1 MRPDRQTGRAQGLAR
16 GPGTEEGFALIG
28 GLAKRLFVIVVVL
41 AVVVGGLLVAI
52 TTRALPQTS
61 GTIRIPGLDD
71 EVSVFRDD
79 AGIARIV
86 AATPH
91 DLFLAQGYIHAQDRL
106 WQMEVWRHISS
117 GRLSELFGQ
126 SQLETDRFIR
136 ALDWRGAAE
145 RDLAALSPGARA
157 GLDAYAAGVNAF
169 LDDHRGSL
177 GLAFVVTGLQSGKG
191 GPSGYDPEPWTALD
205 SAAWQKVQAWNLGG
219 NFDEEVF
226 RMLADTR
233 LGDPA
238 RTNELFPDYPPGA
251 PVISGSGAFA
261 AGDPAPTVGP
271 AGSAL
276 VKLDAD
282 QAAAWRE
289 VAGRSAAAL
298 SIAGLTAGGALVGS
312 DGIGSNN
319 WVVAP
324 SKSATGGALLANDP
338 HLGLGMPSVWYMNG
352 LHCRDVT
359 EACPFDVV
367 GVSFPGTPAV
377 VLGHNARIAWGA
389 TNVDPDVQD
398 LFVEVSDPANPGRYL
413 YKGESRPFKVR
424 REVIRVAGGESE
436 ELEIRETVHGP
447 ILNDVDERLKDAPM
461 LALGWAATSGVDG
474 TFDSIFRLNTA
485 GNFSEFR
492 EALRGY
498 GTPSQNFVYADADGH
513 IGYQLPGKIP
523 IRRGGADGRRPF
535 AGDGGVYDWRG
546 FIPFEELP
554 WQLDPAAGW
563 IVTANNAPTG
573 PGYPHDLGADW
584 DSGDRAAIILDRL
597 GRLSSDGL
605 TTDEMAEIQADTEV
619 LRARRIV
626 PKLGGAEPTTADG
639 KALLELVQGWDFR
652 CDEESPGCGAYL
664 AFELRLLGAIFDD
677 DLGPL
682 ARDYVGGTASWQL
695 LERLLDDP
703 GSAWWDDPRTPS
715 VRETAGAITGAAL
728 DRASRELRE
737 LLGDP
742 GSWRWGR
749 LHTITFREE
758 TLGRSGIGPLE
769 AYFNR
774 GSLPVAGAAGTVNNN
789 YYRADRL
796 YADPYDPDFEP
807 VGLGQVFAVTN
818 GPSYRLTIDMSD
830 LDGARI
836 VQSTGQSGNPFDAH
850 YGDLIES
857 WRTGKAVPLLF
868 TRAAVE
874 ATADATL
881 TLTP

>member
-1 MRPDRQTGRAQGLAR
+1 M
-16 GPGTEEGFALIG
+16 
-28 GLAKRLFVIVVVL
+28 L
-41 AVVVGGLLVAI
+41 AVAVGGLLVAI

-91 DLFLAQGYIHAQDRL
+91 DLFLAQGYVHAQDRM

-117 GRLSELFGQ
+117 GRLSELFGR
-126 SQLETDRFIR
+126 SELETDRFIR

-145 RDLAALSPGARA
+145 RDLAALSPAARA
-157 GLDAYAAGVNAF
+157 ALDAYAAGVNAF
-169 LDDHRGSL
+169 LEDHRGSL

-191 GPSGYDPEPWTALD
+191 GPTGYDPEPWTALD
-205 SAAWQKVQAWNLGG
+205 SAAWQKVQSWNHGG

-226 RMLADTR
+226 RMLADAR

-238 RTNELFPDYPPGA
+238 RTDELFPAYPAGA
-251 PVISGSGAFA
+251 PVITGTGAFA
-261 AGDPAPTVGP
+261 AGDPPTTADGVRSP
-271 AGSAL
+271 VLAL
-276 VKLDAD
+276 DED
-282 QAAAWRE
+282 QGAAWRD
-289 VAGRSAAAL
+289 VATRSAAAL
-298 SIAGLTAGGALVGS
+298 SIAGLSDGNALVG
-312 DGIGSNN
+312 DNGIGSNN

-324 SKSATGGALLANDP
+324 AKSATGGALLANDP

-352 LHCRDVT
+352 LHCREVT

-367 GVSFPGTPAV
+367 GVSFPGLPAV

-389 TNVDPDVQD
+389 TNADPDVQD
-398 LFVEVSDPANPGRYL
+398 LFIETPDPANPGRYM
-413 YKGESRPFKVR
+413 YKGESRPFTVR
-424 REVIRVAGGESE
+424 HEIIRVAGADPET
-436 ELEIRETVHGP
+436 LDVRQTVHGP
-447 ILNDVDERLKDAPM
+447 ILNDVDERLKDAPL
-461 LALGWAATSGVDG
+461 LALAWAATSDVDG
-474 TFDSIFRLNTA
+474 TFESVLRLNTA
-485 GNFSEFR
+485 GSFEEFR

-513 IGYQLPGKIP
+513 IGYQLPGRIP
-523 IRRGGADGRRPF
+523 IRRGGATGLRPF
-535 AGDGGVYDWRG
+535 AGDGGVYDWRRD
-546 FIPFEELP
+546 IPFEDLP

-573 PGYPHDLGADW
+573 PGYGRYLGADW
-584 DSGDRAAIILDRL
+584 DPGDRAAVILDRL
-597 GRLSSDGL
+597 GKLSSEGL
-605 TTDEMAEIQADTEV
+605 TTDEMALIQADTEL

-626 PKLGGAEPTTADG
+626 PKLAGAEPTTPAGND
-639 KALLELVQGWDFR
+639 LLQLVQAWDFT
-652 CDEESPGCGAYL
+652 CAADSAGCGAYL

-677 DLGPL
+677 DLGLL

-715 VRETAGAITGAAL
+715 VRENAGAIIGAAL
-728 DRASRELRE
+728 DRASRELRD
-737 LLGDP
+737 LLGAPDK
-742 GSWRWGR
+742 WQWGR
-749 LHTITFREE
+749 LHTVAFREE
-758 TLGRSGIGPLE
+758 TLGTSGIGPLE

-774 GSLPVAGAAGTVNNN
+774 GGVPVDGAAGAVNNN
-789 YYRADRL
+789 YYRADRV
-796 YADPYDPDFEP
+796 YADPYHPGYKP
-807 VGLGQVFAVTN
+807 VGLGEVFTVTN

-836 VQSTGQSGNPFDAH
+836 IQSTGQSGNPFDAH
-850 YGDLIES
+850 YGDLIET
-857 WRTGKAVPLLF
+857 WRTGKSLPLLF